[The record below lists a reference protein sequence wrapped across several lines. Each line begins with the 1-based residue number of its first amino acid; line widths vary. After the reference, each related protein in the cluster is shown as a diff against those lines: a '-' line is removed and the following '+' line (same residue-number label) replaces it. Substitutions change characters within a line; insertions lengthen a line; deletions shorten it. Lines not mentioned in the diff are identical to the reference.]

1 MTIGP
6 FGGRKGGGR
15 RRVAKVKGTRATQ
28 GAGGL
33 RAREISGERKLLLV

>member
-15 RRVAKVKGTRATQ
+15 RRVAKVKGTTQ
-28 GAGGL
+28 GAEG
-33 RAREISGERKLLLV
+33 RARNQW